1 MIKMKKIFLSFLL
14 FLGLQPLCAEEIQN
28 PVWPYDWPDPTVWQ
42 SEDGNYYCLAT
53 NPRRMIMSTDLFHWG
68 MTDISP
74 IDEESWQKMRAI
86 SRHYWAPDVAMV
98 NGKRLL
104 YITLYNSAQDSNIG
118 VLKEVAPGHFQFHGI
133 ITSGKENGIEDTI
146 DPEVVTDPKTGKV
159 WLFFGSVGGIHR
171 IELNSDGLSLKEGAK
186 YEHVAGLTVHE
197 DHSRSKVL
205 EGCYLHYHDG
215 YWYMFVSSG
224 FYGDHTY
231 KLQVGRSKKLTGVFR
246 SRDGKKLTKGFAT
259 PVIQSEEGDYFYGP
273 GHCGE
278 IFIKDGR
285 DYIFYHCHNKGIRQN
300 RRPTMLQEI
309 MWDKDGWPYVKD
321 GKPQ

>member
-1 MIKMKKIFLSFLL
+1 
-14 FLGLQPLCAEEIQN
+14 
-28 PVWPYDWPDPTVWQ
+28 
-42 SEDGNYYCLAT
+42 
-53 NPRRMIMSTDLFHWG
+53 
-68 MTDISP
+68 
-74 IDEESWQKMRAI
+74 
-86 SRHYWAPDVAMV
+86 
-98 NGKRLL
+98 
-104 YITLYNSAQDSNIG
+104 
-118 VLKEVAPGHFQFHGI
+118 
-133 ITSGKENGIEDTI
+133 
-146 DPEVVTDPKTGKV
+146 
-159 WLFFGSVGGIHR
+159 
-171 IELNSDGLSLKEGAK
+171 
-186 YEHVAGLTVHE
+186 
-197 DHSRSKVL
+197 
-205 EGCYLHYHDG
+205 
-215 YWYMFVSSG
+215 MFVSSG

-278 IFIKDGR
+278 IFTKDGR